1 MKVMMTEMKHCQLK
15 NILNK
20 IRQYLKNIENDVK
33 KSDAW
38 KIQLTI
44 AINFMFSKDNDEEH
58 VMHSKS
64 YNLEIMINEKPDEVI
79 EETFQSLFFWVSNW
93 FGNIY
98 SIVFIYCIINIIK

>member
-98 SIVFIYCIINIIK
+98 ERL

>member
-1 MKVMMTEMKHCQLK
+1 MEVMMTEMKHCQLK

-98 SIVFIYCIINIIK
+98 ERL

>member
-20 IRQYLKNIENDVK
+20 IRQYLKNIKNDVK

-98 SIVFIYCIINIIK
+98 ERL